1 MLNDRNISFTNFYLI
16 LFLFLVSFKIITCQ
30 NNYYSL
36 SDGAIFNDILTFENY
51 LVNNFAKN
59 NNGDFVISFTE
70 YSESIDRYRTS
81 SRKFYG
87 LQNNGQYFFS
97 DEDSFIREYSINI
110 DEETY
115 NNDNNFNL
123 DKSKNLFV
131 SIYDNTDNQCLF
143 CINAYNSM
151 VELYDIN
158 NRDNMHYIWSF
169 NNFFNLNQDNDYSSF
184 SYDIFS
190 LKQEMAYIIAFIPRR
205 KSVQIKQVIF
215 LLKNLDLNLLMNML
229 MMN

>member
-1 MLNDRNISFTNFYLI
+1 MLNDRNVSFTNLYLI

-59 NNGDFVISFTE
+59 NDGDFVISFTE

-97 DEDSFIREYSINI
+97 DEDFLSENI
-110 DEETY
+110 
-115 NNDNNFNL
+115 
-123 DKSKNLFV
+123 V
-131 SIYDNTDNQCLF
+131 
-143 CINAYNSM
+143 
-151 VELYDIN
+151 
-158 NRDNMHYIWSF
+158 
-169 NNFFNLNQDNDYSSF
+169 
-184 SYDIFS
+184 
-190 LKQEMAYIIAFIPRR
+190 
-205 KSVQIKQVIF
+205 
-215 LLKNLDLNLLMNML
+215 
-229 MMN
+229 